1 MAKFCH
7 HNSLRFFAALLML
20 GLCPLAWAA
29 PKKPVKKAVVAK
41 PVTPKAP
48 AKIAEPKASPEPLA
62 PGELPLVAQAAAL
75 VDSKTGNLIYQKRA
89 DQLQYPA
96 STTKI
101 LTALLVIE
109 AGDLDKLVTVELAD
123 TKVEPSALYLKPGE
137 QFPRRHLLYALLL
150 KSANDV
156 AMCLARDNAGSVPAF
171 AEKMNLR
178 CEQLGAINSHFTN
191 PHGLHDPHHF
201 TTASDLA
208 HIAMV
213 AMKNPIF
220 RDIVATPEAWLLKG
234 EQFVLL
240 RNHNRLLWRF
250 PGCIGLKTGFTNAA
264 QQVLVSSATRQGS
277 EVISVV
283 MHSDRAGIWNDS
295 SSLLLYGFE
304 RLGVPPPIAESPK

>member
-1 MAKFCH
+1 MF
-7 HNSLRFFAALLML
+7 
-20 GLCPLAWAA
+20 GVCPLASAA
-29 PKKPVKKAVVAK
+29 TKKPVKKAAVAK
-41 PVTPKAP
+41 PVTPK
-48 AKIAEPKASPEPLA
+48 IAVPKASPEPLA

-75 VDSKTGNLIYQKRA
+75 VDAKTGNLIYQKRA

-123 TKVEPSALYLKPGE
+123 TKVEPSALYIKPGE

-156 AMCLARDNAGSVPAF
+156 AMCLARDNAGSVAGF
-171 AEKMNLR
+171 SDKMNLR

-201 TTASDLA
+201 TTAIDMARISVA
-208 HIAMV
+208 

-234 EQFVLL
+234 EQFVQL

-264 QQVLVSSATRQGS
+264 QQVLVSSAMREGS

-304 RLGVPPPIAESPK
+304 RLGIPSPIAESPK

>member
-1 MAKFCH
+1 MF
-7 HNSLRFFAALLML
+7 
-20 GLCPLAWAA
+20 GVCPLASAA
-29 PKKPVKKAVVAK
+29 TKKPVKKAAVAK
-41 PVTPKAP
+41 PATPK
-48 AKIAEPKASPEPLA
+48 IAVPKASPEPLV

-75 VDSKTGNLIYQKRA
+75 VDAKTGNLIYQKRA

-123 TKVEPSALYLKPGE
+123 TKVEPSALDIKPGE

-156 AMCLARDNAGSVPAF
+156 AMCLARDNAGSVAGF
-171 AEKMNLR
+171 SDKMNLR

-201 TTASDLA
+201 TTAIDMARISVA
-208 HIAMV
+208 

-234 EQFVLL
+234 EQFVQL

-264 QQVLVSSATRQGS
+264 QQVLVSSAMREGS

-304 RLGVPPPIAESPK
+304 RLGVPSPIAESPK

>member
-1 MAKFCH
+1 MF
-7 HNSLRFFAALLML
+7 
-20 GLCPLAWAA
+20 GVCPLASAA
-29 PKKPVKKAVVAK
+29 TKKPVKKAAVAK
-41 PVTPKAP
+41 PATPK
-48 AKIAEPKASPEPLA
+48 IAAPKASPEPLV

-75 VDSKTGNLIYQKRA
+75 VDAKTGNLIYQKRA

-123 TKVEPSALYLKPGE
+123 TKVEPSALDIKPGE

-156 AMCLARDNAGSVPAF
+156 AMCLARDNAGSVAGF
-171 AEKMNLR
+171 SDKMNLR

-201 TTASDLA
+201 TTAIDMARISVA
-208 HIAMV
+208 

-234 EQFVLL
+234 EQFVQL

-264 QQVLVSSATRQGS
+264 QQVLVSSAMREGS

-304 RLGVPPPIAESPK
+304 RLGIPSPIAESPK